1 MGILCQV
8 WTAIPS
14 QAPLMLMCPFGVF
27 VFVTLARLEAELAAA
42 ANQPLPDDE
51 DELLDS

>member
-1 MGILCQV
+1 MKGSRSHSRCNLILND
-8 WTAIPS
+8 S
-14 QAPLMLMCPFGVF
+14 DLSLLMCV
-27 VFVTLARLEAELAAA
+27 LSARLEAELAAA

>member
-1 MGILCQV
+1 M
-8 WTAIPS
+8 A
-14 QAPLMLMCPFGVF
+14 MLTRHSLLVLSP
-27 VFVTLARLEAELAAA
+27 RLEAELAAA

>member
-1 MGILCQV
+1 
-8 WTAIPS
+8 
-14 QAPLMLMCPFGVF
+14 MLTCHSFLV
-27 VFVTLARLEAELAAA
+27 LSLRLEAELAAA